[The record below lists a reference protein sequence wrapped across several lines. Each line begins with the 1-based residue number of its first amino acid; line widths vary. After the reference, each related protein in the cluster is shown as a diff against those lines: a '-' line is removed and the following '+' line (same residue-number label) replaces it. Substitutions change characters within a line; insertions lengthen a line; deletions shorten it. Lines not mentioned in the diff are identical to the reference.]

1 MSKKTN
7 EKKKTEK
14 KNKGKSKVVKRI
26 LLALLIVL
34 LLAVVGIYC
43 AVGYYYQDKFYSGTT
58 INGYDCSEKSVD
70 YIKEIIKK
78 EAETYSLTIKEKEDK
93 QDVIQAAD
101 IKLTYKDD
109 GELEKLMEDQNAWLW
124 IFSLTKDKNY
134 EVSLDNSYDEAS
146 LDTVISSLAC
156 LKPENMTAPQD
167 AYLEDTG
174 EAYQI
179 SILRW
184 KAIRWIR
191 KRQ

>member
-70 YIKEIIKK
+70 YIKRRSLKK
-78 EAETYSLTIKEKEDK
+78 RRRH
-93 QDVIQAAD
+93 
-101 IKLTYKDD
+101 
-109 GELEKLMEDQNAWLW
+109 
-124 IFSLTKDKNY
+124 
-134 EVSLDNSYDEAS
+134 
-146 LDTVISSLAC
+146 
-156 LKPENMTAPQD
+156 
-167 AYLEDTG
+167 
-174 EAYQI
+174 
-179 SILRW
+179 IL
-184 KAIRWIR
+184 
-191 KRQ
+191 